1 MNKTIKIISL
11 IILTC
16 YITPISYA
24 QKKNETSA
32 AVEFK
37 NKYLSSLRKGDLESA
52 KKALIS
58 AKDFIDLASNHTD
71 TKDSQK
77 TNWLKGEIYAN
88 FLTLGIQAQDT
99 NFIKLAGEN
108 AIDESIAAFK
118 YGYGLGKKMKSDF
131 ESSVETKAYMLNEMG
146 NMLYNLKKFNE
157 AAELFEY
164 QAKYSDA
171 INQIDSLAIYNASVC
186 YEKSNDFENAAIGY
200 EKLASIGYKSTTCA
214 IAASSAYRKMKEFEK
229 AINIINRVR
238 LIEPSNRD
246 LLLALVNTNIES
258 GDAAAAENALNDAIN
273 ADPEN
278 KKLHYTI
285 GTIYIELKKNE
296 KAKIS
301 LEKALEIDNN
311 YADAQYQLGE
321 HLVTWAGDLKTEAN
335 QLKFGD
341 PNYNK
346 LLNKSEEIYKEALN
360 PLESYI
366 KNYPNDK
373 AVLNILFQINR
384 NLGNSSKALEYK
396 KRADAL

>member
-1 MNKTIKIISL
+1 MNKTLKIISL
-11 IILTC
+11 FILIC
-16 YITPISYA
+16 YVTHFSFA

-37 NKYLSSLRKGDLESA
+37 NKYLSSLRKGDIETA
-52 KKALIS
+52 KKALVS
-58 AKDFIDLASNHTD
+58 AKDFIDLAANHAD
-71 TKDSQK
+71 TKASQK

-88 FLTLGIQAQDT
+88 FITLGMQAQDT
-99 NFIKLAGEN
+99 NFMKLAGEN
-108 AIDESIAAFK
+108 AINESISAFK

-131 ESSVETKAYMLNEMG
+131 ESSVKTKAYMLNDMA
-146 NMLYNLKKFNE
+146 NMLYNLKKFKE

-186 YEKSNDFENAAIGY
+186 YEKSSDYKNAAIGY
-200 EKLASIGYKSTTCA
+200 EKLTSIGYKPNTCA
-214 IAASSAYRKMKEFEK
+214 IAAASAYRKIKEYEK
-229 AINIINRVR
+229 AINIINRAR
-238 LIEPSNRD
+238 SNNPSNRD
-246 LLLALVNTNIES
+246 LLLALVNTNIET

-285 GTIYIELKKNE
+285 GTIYIELNENE

-311 YADAQYQLGE
+311 YADAQYQLGA

-346 LLNKSEEIYKEALN
+346 LLIKSESIYKEALN

-384 NLGNSSKALEYK
+384 NIGNSSKALEYK